1 MKTLAIIA
9 AGLVSVIGL
18 SVPVMAQEAP
28 QTAHE
33 EDHDELNGEHGT
45 VHRQLGA
52 IHEDAHEDGLS
63 PWEHQQL
70 HRQLG
75 RAHERADTNIDYQHE
90 LEHQSQAYLNRSYS
104 GYGSGY
110 GRYNQNYGYNGYQQG
125 NGYYVP
131 STRGYYVQRARP
143 IVRYYRYSY
152 GHRRY

>member
-18 SVPVMAQEAP
+18 SVPAMAQEAP

-33 EDHDELNGEHGT
+33 GDHDELNGEHGT

-70 HRQLG
+70 HGELG

-90 LEHQSQAYLNRSYS
+90 L
-104 GYGSGY
+104 
-110 GRYNQNYGYNGYQQG
+110 
-125 NGYYVP
+125 
-131 STRGYYVQRARP
+131 
-143 IVRYYRYSY
+143 YYRYSY